1 MPPTHLKIILLID
14 LRAKIWGNPETVVTF
29 IDIANATSKSNF
41 INQPNNLQ
49 LVDAHRH
56 MKGKP
61 YLFADICHFSPQ
73 GLEQFTDLLS
83 EALSEN

>member
-1 MPPTHLKIILLID
+1 LDYKFQDNSRETE
-14 LRAKIWGNPETVVTF
+14 IWGNPEAVITF
-29 IDIANATSKSNF
+29 IDTANATSKSNF
-41 INQPNNLQ
+41 INQPNNSQ